1 MARIADLFA
10 ARLAELE
17 QQDRES
23 QAKTQ
28 ATLASIQATIA
39 ELEAL
44 EFPES

>member
-1 MARIADLFA
+1 MARISELAS
-10 ARLAELE
+10 RLAALE

-28 ATLASIQATIA
+28 ATLASIKATIA

-44 EFPES
+44 EFTES